1 MQALKSLDIHFDG
14 IQSPFSPRFAAKRW
28 RIPGVDG
35 PFARLPAAAKT
46 LRISKRSVF
55 MNHYSHAER
64 EELSV
69 LDAREWGLSEETR
82 IVYAK
87 AVAEN
92 GTRFCLRFILNAQQC
107 TSDPHSNNFKF
118 YSDMVKDA
126 RFHAR
131 NLQPVAGGLFVPMH
145 YGMWIAD
152 TSDWAGI
159 VLISITDWCG
169 ISWQSLRRTRYNTV
183 ANRLLIGRTFEM
195 LHDIGVEL
203 NGSME
208 NYRDFANVMLDFDD
222 PLATEDVRLNG
233 RARCY
238 IAGFSKAEMHQCE
251 RRLPLLPLGTILSR
265 DTFGCPELACV
276 SFLLDLNRSNACPE
290 YSVDGLLQWHRD
302 YAAKHPEYPNASVL
316 IAQRAALF
324 PKERRVY
331 PSLSCSFVDS
341 DDVSSDLS
349 LMQRNGA
356 ALAPDLF
363 FREPTREQVVMLIW
377 GKEIQWP
384 SRRKPSSSSSIG
396 LQWLARPRDQKQ
408 PRPVMRDM
416 DATCHRSRRSPTMSS
431 DSLREI
437 VIKIDGVQP
446 PYTQQLTARR
456 WRIPGVAGPFSRL
469 PPSATLLRVSKHS
482 MFMNRYSSGE
492 RCEISLSEVREWGLA
507 EETRIVYAKATSTD
521 GGLFCLRFILNAEVS
536 TRKPDSHT
544 FHFYRNLVQDAKFY
558 AEELQF
564 AASILVPIHYGMWIA
579 DTGSWAGTALISI
592 TQWCGTSW
600 RSLMDT
606 KFNTLENR
614 LLVGRVFE
622 IVHDLGIELNGNMS
636 NTEDFANVMLDLD
649 DPLATEDIC
658 LRGGARCYVVG
669 FANARIHRCRRK
681 LPLLPLGSLVSRT
694 TFGCSELAAVS
705 FFLQFGESSVRPDL
719 TVAEI
724 SRWHDQYAEKHADY
738 CNAAL
743 IMAQR
748 AALFPDQLR
757 VYPSLKAN
765 FEDPDNHMSRISLL
779 VRDGGTLSPR
789 DCLESRDRDELCM
802 ALWVTWAIVSLHAI
816 ATHPTTPYTMQVPKS
831 IEIHFEGIEPPYSQH
846 FTAKSWR
853 IPTVDGPFTR
863 LPSEAKTFRVS
874 KRSVYM
880 NHYSSGERGELSL
893 SEARE
898 WGLSEETRI
907 VYAKAVAVD
916 GRAFCLRFI
925 LNAQVATRDSSSR
938 TSQFYSNLVQDA
950 KFYTQHLRF
959 AAGLIVPIHFGMWL
973 MDTGEWAGKVL
984 VSITQWCGTSWRS
997 LMDTKYDTL
1006 DNRLHIGQLFEIL
1019 HDLGIELDGGMSNK
1033 EDFANVMLDFDD
1045 PLATEEVRLSGR
1057 TRCYVVGF
1065 AHANIHRCERKLP
1078 LLPLGSVIRR
1088 HIFGCPELAAVS
1100 LFLGF
1105 AKSSA
1110 RSDLT
1115 VADISRWHDEYA
1127 AKHGD
1132 YCNATVLMAQR
1143 LALFPQEP
1151 RVYPSLMATFVKPF
1165 VDPCVEMPEVFL
1177 SIRNGGNL
1185 SPRNMLQSRDRDD
1198 LDMVLFG
1205 RAVKPVRRRAPPS
1218 KPRKSDSSSSTTSS
1232 GSA

>member
-1 MQALKSLDIHFDG
+1 MQAPKSLDIHFDG
-14 IQSPFSPRFAAKRW
+14 IQLPFSPRFAAKRW

-64 EELSV
+64 EELSIS
-69 LDAREWGLSEETR
+69 DAREWGLSEETR

-118 YSDMVKDA
+118 YSDIVKDA

-222 PLATEDVRLNG
+222 PLATEDIRLNG

-238 IAGFSKAEMHQCE
+238 IVSFSKAEMHQ
-251 RRLPLLPLGTILSR
+251 
-265 DTFGCPELACV
+265 
-276 SFLLDLNRSNACPE
+276 
-290 YSVDGLLQWHRD
+290 
-302 YAAKHPEYPNASVL
+302 
-316 IAQRAALF
+316 
-324 PKERRVY
+324 
-331 PSLSCSFVDS
+331 
-341 DDVSSDLS
+341 
-349 LMQRNGA
+349 
-356 ALAPDLF
+356 
-363 FREPTREQVVMLIW
+363 
-377 GKEIQWP
+377 
-384 SRRKPSSSSSIG
+384 
-396 LQWLARPRDQKQ
+396 
-408 PRPVMRDM
+408 
-416 DATCHRSRRSPTMSS
+416 
-431 DSLREI
+431 
-437 VIKIDGVQP
+437 
-446 PYTQQLTARR
+446 
-456 WRIPGVAGPFSRL
+456 PFSRL
-469 PPSATLLRVSKHS
+469 PPPATLLRVSKHS

-492 RCEISLSEVREWGLA
+492 RCEISLSEAREWGLA

-544 FHFYRNLVQDAKFY
+544 FQFYRNLVQDAKFY

-579 DTGSWAGTALISI
+579 DTGSWAVIGTALISI

-681 LPLLPLGSLVSRT
+681 LPLLPLGSLVSRA
-694 TFGCSELAAVS
+694 TFGCPELAAVS
-705 FFLQFGESSVRPDL
+705 FFLQFGESSARPDL

-724 SRWHDQYAEKHADY
+724 SRWHDQYAEKHTDY

-765 FEDPDNHMSRISLL
+765 FEEPDNHMSRINLL
-779 VRDGGTLSPR
+779 VRDGGTVSPK

-802 ALWVTWAIVSLHAI
+802 ALWGKGFMASGKHS
-816 ATHPTTPYTMQVPKS
+816 PTRPRKSDSSSSTSSSVNRDSAPKS
-831 IEIHFEGIEPPYSQH
+831 IEIHFDGIEPPYSQH

-863 LPSEAKTFRVS
+863 LPSEAKTLRVS
-874 KRSVYM
+874 RRSVYM

-1006 DNRLHIGQLFEIL
+1006 ENRLHIGQFFEIL
-1019 HDLGIELDGGMSNK
+1019 HDLGIELNGGMSNK
-1033 EDFANVMLDFDD
+1033 EDFANIMLDFDD
-1045 PLATEEVRLSGR
+1045 PLATEKVRLSGR
-1057 TRCYVVGF
+1057 ARCYVVGF

-1115 VADISRWHDEYA
+1115 VADISRWHDDYA

-1165 VDPCVEMPEVFL
+1165 VDPSVEMPEVFL

-1205 RAVKPVRRRAPPS
+1205 RPVKPVRRREPRS